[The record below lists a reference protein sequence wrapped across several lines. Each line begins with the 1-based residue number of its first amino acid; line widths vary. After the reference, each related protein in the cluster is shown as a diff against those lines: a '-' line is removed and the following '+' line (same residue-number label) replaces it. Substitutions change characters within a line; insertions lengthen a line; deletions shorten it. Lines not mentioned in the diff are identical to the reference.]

1 MEQMMEQT
9 TGTVAR
15 AVLLLARV
23 AAEGTT
29 TIKSLSQALS
39 LAPSTVH
46 RLLDLLASQGMIEHD
61 QKHRRYSIG
70 PEFYRVSAL
79 VVTRYDLVTLALPIL
94 REVVAEADE
103 SCVLG
108 LYWPSQR
115 RMSFAKCADSTRP
128 LRYRV
133 QLNTPL
139 PIVWGASGRSI
150 LAHLPEEEVAHVL
163 AEETASPGK
172 GEALPSP
179 EALTRELAEI
189 RARGYAISR
198 GQKIAGAVG
207 ISAPVFGASGKVI
220 GSLSITI
227 PEIRFVEEQAT
238 KLGQLIRNRAGEL
251 STRLGYLGQP
261 ARNDRLQRIA

>member
-1 MEQMMEQT
+1 MHSMIEPT

-15 AVLLLARV
+15 AVRLLARV

-29 TIKSLSQALS
+29 TIRSLSQALS

-61 QKHRRYSIG
+61 EKHRRYGIG

-79 VVTRYDLVTLALPIL
+79 VMTRYDLVTLALPIL
-94 REVVAEADE
+94 REVVDEADE
-103 SCVLG
+103 SCILG
-108 LYWPSQR
+108 LYWPNLR
-115 RMSFAKCADSTRP
+115 RMSFVKCVDSTRP

-150 LAHLPEEEVAHVL
+150 LACLPAAEVSQIL
-163 AEETASPGK
+163 AQEGVSPGK
-172 GEALPSP
+172 GEALPSAD
-179 EALTRELAEI
+179 ALARELAEI

-207 ISAPVFGASGKVI
+207 ISSAVFAASGKVV

-227 PEIRFVEEQAT
+227 PEIRFVEEQAA
-238 KLGQLIRNRAGEL
+238 KLGQLIHSRAVEL
-251 STRLGYLGQP
+251 SARLGYLDAPP
-261 ARNDRLQRIA
+261 ARDRLRRIA

>member
-1 MEQMMEQT
+1 MEQMSETT

-61 QKHRRYSIG
+61 VKHRRYSIG

-94 REVVAEADE
+94 REVVSEADE

-108 LYWPSQR
+108 LYWPAQR
-115 RMSFAKCADSTRP
+115 RMSF
-128 LRYRV
+128 
-133 QLNTPL
+133 
-139 PIVWGASGRSI
+139 
-150 LAHLPEEEVAHVL
+150 
-163 AEETASPGK
+163 
-172 GEALPSP
+172 
-179 EALTRELAEI
+179 
-189 RARGYAISR
+189 
-198 GQKIAGAVG
+198 
-207 ISAPVFGASGKVI
+207 
-220 GSLSITI
+220 
-227 PEIRFVEEQAT
+227 
-238 KLGQLIRNRAGEL
+238 
-251 STRLGYLGQP
+251 
-261 ARNDRLQRIA
+261 

>member
-1 MEQMMEQT
+1 MRSMVEPT

-15 AVLLLARV
+15 AVQLLARV
-23 AAEGTT
+23 AVEGTT

-46 RLLDLLASQGMIEHD
+46 RLLDLLANQGMIEHD
-61 QKHRRYSIG
+61 AKHRRYSIG

-79 VVTRYDLVTLALPIL
+79 VVTRYDVVTLALPIL
-94 REVVAEADE
+94 RAVADETDE

-108 LYWPSQR
+108 LYWPHQR

-150 LAHLPEEEVAHVL
+150 LAHLPADEVEQVL
-163 AEETASPGK
+163 AEEDASPGK

-179 EALTRELAEI
+179 DALARELAEI
-189 RARGYAISR
+189 RVRGYAMSR

-207 ISAPVFGASGKVI
+207 ISAAVFGASGRVI

-227 PEIRFVEEQAT
+227 PEIRFIEEQAD
-238 KLGQLIRNRAGEL
+238 KLGQLIQIRAGEL
-251 STRLGYLGQP
+251 SARLGYLGQP
-261 ARNDRLQRIA
+261 ARGDRLQRIA